1 MPKYRIK
8 FNSIKAS
15 KIINGDYSQV
25 AAIHIELTHVHSNTY
40 WAPDSQKHVK
50 QLVHDSVIA
59 QDKFRRVSDILS
71 RYNIK
76 VAKVDFFTSEVLT
89 FQTIRNAAISEKW
102 TFTAIE
108 RQQGQ
113 QVGKCT
119 LIILKIIGGNSHIL
133 INFCQNFEVFQKLVS

>member
-15 KIINGDYSQV
+15 KIINGDYPQV

-59 QDKFRRVSDILS
+59 
-71 RYNIK
+71 
-76 VAKVDFFTSEVLT
+76 
-89 FQTIRNAAISEKW
+89 
-102 TFTAIE
+102 
-108 RQQGQ
+108 
-113 QVGKCT
+113 
-119 LIILKIIGGNSHIL
+119 
-133 INFCQNFEVFQKLVS
+133 